1 MKKKMIGILLI
12 LCAVLVL
19 LQGFFV
25 TWKISVWMLAWVIF
39 LAYLS
44 LTNFMERQF
53 GWGFIYGL
61 LAIFSLNGQ
70 YHFLPISNSVVVLS
84 SVLAVIGLN
93 FLFKSPKKDWKKR
106 GKDAV
111 ALDIIAYGFCGI
123 IALVCLVPFIMIVSG
138 SFSSES
144 AIIQNGFS
152 LLPQD
157 FSLEAYK
164 TVFKDPMVVF
174 RAYGTTIGLTI
185 VGTVLGLLL
194 QTMTAY
200 VLSRKEFE
208 WRNQFSFFFYFTTL
222 FSGGLVPYYVLMTQT
237 LNLRDSY
244 LALLLPL
251 LFSVYNLLI
260 MKSYIVG
267 LPDSLIEAAKID
279 GCGEF
284 RILFRIVMPLIKP
297 ALATVGLFI
306 ALAYWNDWYNA
317 MLYIKD
323 TNKYPL
329 QYFLY
334 QQVNDIEAYKKLL
347 ANNAAGSA
355 VSAISLPTQSLKMAL
370 TIVVTGPIV
379 LAYPLVQKYFVQGIT
394 IGAVKG

>member
-1 MKKKMIGILLI
+1 M
-12 LCAVLVL
+12 A
-19 LQGFFV
+19 
-25 TWKISVWMLAWVIF
+25 
-39 LAYLS
+39 
-44 LTNFMERQF
+44 
-53 GWGFIYGL
+53 
-61 LAIFSLNGQ
+61 
-70 YHFLPISNSVVVLS
+70 S
-84 SVLAVIGLN
+84 SKNANKV
-93 FLFKSPKKDWKKR
+93 KT
-106 GKDAV
+106 GKDV
-111 ALDIIAYGFCGI
+111 IILNIIAYSFCGL

-144 AIIQNGFS
+144 AIIKNGFS

-157 FSLEAYK
+157 FSLEAYR

-174 RAYGTTIGLTI
+174 RAYATTIGLTI
-185 VGTVLGLLL
+185 VGIVTGLLL

-200 VLSRKEFE
+200 VLSRKDFE
-208 WRNQFSFFFYFTTL
+208 WRNKFSFFFYFTTL
-222 FSGGLVPYYVLMTQT
+222 FSGGLVPYYILMTQT

-260 MKSYIVG
+260 MKSYIMG
-267 LPDSLIEAAKID
+267 IPDSLIEAAKID

-284 RILFRIVMPLIKP
+284 RILFQIVLPLIKP

-323 TNKYPL
+323 TTRYPL

-347 ANNAAGSA
+347 ANNAAGSAA

>member
-1 MKKKMIGILLI
+1 MESAKHSNKIKKG
-12 LCAVLVL
+12 
-19 LQGFFV
+19 
-25 TWKISVWMLAWVIF
+25 SDVI
-39 LAYLS
+39 
-44 LTNFMERQF
+44 
-53 GWGFIYGL
+53 
-61 LAIFSLNGQ
+61 
-70 YHFLPISNSVVVLS
+70 
-84 SVLAVIGLN
+84 
-93 FLFKSPKKDWKKR
+93 
-106 GKDAV
+106 

-123 IALVCLVPFIMIVSG
+123 MALACLVPFIMIISG
-138 SFSSES
+138 SFSSEE
-144 AIIQNGFS
+144 AITQNGFS

-157 FSLEAYK
+157 FSIEAYK

-174 RAYGTTIGLTI
+174 KAYATTISLTA
-185 VGTVLGLLL
+185 VGTFVGLLL

-200 VLSRKEFE
+200 VLSRKDFE
-208 WRNQFSFFFYFTTL
+208 WRNKFSFFFYFTTL
-222 FSGGLVPYYVLMTQT
+222 FSGGLVPYFVLITQT
-237 LNLRDSY
+237 LHLRDSY
-244 LALLLPL
+244 FALLLPL

-260 MKSYIVG
+260 MKSYIMG

-284 RILFRIVMPLIKP
+284 KTLFKIVIPLIKP

-317 MLYIKD
+317 MLYIKTED
-323 TNKYPL
+323 KYPL

-347 ANNAAGSA
+347 ANNVAGSA
-355 VSAISLPTQSLKMAL
+355 VSSISLPTQSLKMAL